1 MPLGCL
7 EHPIFNSSDS
17 TYSHSIFVSLYGPHL
32 IQTSSLHMQS
42 STVHP
47 LESAAQDMQKLR
59 TLKRNPCV
67 YWASMSEPHN
77 SVVIS
82 LHGM

>member
-1 MPLGCL
+1 LGAWNTPFLTVQTAHIHTLYLYHC
-7 EHPIFNSSDS
+7 
-17 TYSHSIFVSLYGPHL
+17 YGPHL
-32 IQTSSLHMQS
+32 IRTSSLHMQS

-59 TLKRNPCV
+59 TLKRNPCIH
-67 YWASMSEPHN
+67 WASMSEPHN
-77 SVVIS
+77 SVEIS